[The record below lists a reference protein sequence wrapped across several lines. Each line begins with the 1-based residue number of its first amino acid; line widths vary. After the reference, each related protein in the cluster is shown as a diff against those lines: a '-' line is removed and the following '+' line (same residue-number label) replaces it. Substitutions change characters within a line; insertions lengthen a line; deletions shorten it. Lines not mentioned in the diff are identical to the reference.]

1 MKYELRF
8 TEEHKE
14 GLETMYNYLYQN
26 YASIKE
32 AGVGKKR
39 LIGWMRFVNKL
50 TARKT
55 YSKLNQSK
63 LNEIREFII
72 KKQNDKTP

>member
-8 TEEHKE
+8 TVEQKE
-14 GLETMYNYLYQN
+14 GIDKMYNYLYQN
-26 YASIKE
+26 YAAIKE
-32 AGVGKKR
+32 GGAGKKR
-39 LIGWMRFVNKL
+39 LIGWMSFVYKL
-50 TARKT
+50 TDRKT
-55 YSKLNQSK
+55 YSKLHQSK

>member
-8 TEEHKE
+8 TVEQKE
-14 GLETMYNYLYQN
+14 GIDKMYNYLYQN
-26 YASIKE
+26 YAAIKE
-32 AGVGKKR
+32 GGVGKKR
-39 LIGWMRFVNKL
+39 LIGWMSFVYKL
-50 TARKT
+50 TDRKT
-55 YSKLNQSK
+55 YSKLHQSK